1 MSTFTTT
8 KQLEDQ
14 RQIIHTN
21 ENIYEALKNR
31 TADLAVV
38 GLGYVGLPVALEFA
52 RHFSV
57 LGFDINE
64 KRVEMMNNSED
75 PSGEL
80 KRTAFDN
87 KEIRFSW
94 KEEQLAEAKF
104 FVVAVPTPIDKQ
116 NQPDLRI
123 LKSATTSVAKALKKG
138 DYVVFESTVYP
149 GCTEEVCVPILEQI
163 SGLQFNVDF
172 KVGYSPERINPGDK
186 TNTVDKIVKIVSG
199 SDDESLENI
208 ANVYRSIITAGIH
221 CAPTIKVAEAAKI
234 VENTQ
239 RDVNIALMN
248 ELSMIF
254 EKMGVN
260 TFDVLEAAGTK
271 WNFLKFYPGLV
282 GGHCIGVDPYYLI
295 NKAIRIGH
303 NPILI
308 SAGRSVNDGMPAKI
322 ANKIINELKT
332 RGQKVSTARVLVMG
346 TTFKENVTDIRNSKA
361 ADIILELKKSCNDVT
376 VVDSWANTGE
386 MKDHYG
392 IEMTEEATGIY
403 DAIVVAVSHETY
415 VNMETEEYLNLM
427 TEDGFIM
434 DVKGILKNKIESE
447 DYFSL

>member
-1 MSTFTTT
+1 MSMLTTE
-8 KQLEDQ
+8 KQSKNQ
-14 RQIIHTN
+14 KQIVNAN
-21 ENIYEALKNR
+21 ESIFEALKNK

-57 LGFDINE
+57 LGFDINQQ
-64 KRVEMMNNSED
+64 RVEMMNNSQD
-75 PSGEL
+75 PSDEL
-80 KRTAFDN
+80 ESSAFEN
-87 KEIRFSW
+87 KDIRFTW
-94 KEEQLAEAKF
+94 EAEKLAEAKF

-149 GCTEEVCVPILEQI
+149 GCTEEVCVPILEQL
-163 SGLQFNVDF
+163 SGLQYNVDF

-186 TNTVDKIVKIVSG
+186 TNTIDKIIKIVSG
-199 SDDESLENI
+199 SDDEALENV
-208 ANVYRSIITAGIH
+208 ANVYDTIITAGIH
-221 CAPTIKVAEAAKI
+221 RAPSLKVAEAAKI

-260 TFDVLEAAGTK
+260 TYEVLEAAGTK
-271 WNFLKFYPGLV
+271 WNFLNFYPGLV

-332 RGQKVSTARVLVMG
+332 RGQKVSNARILVMG
-346 TTFKENVTDIRNSKA
+346 ATFKENVTDIRNSKA
-361 ADIILELKKSCNDVT
+361 ADIVLELQKSCNDVT
-376 VVDSWANTGE
+376 VVDSWADAGE

-392 IEMTEEATGIY
+392 IEMSEAATGIY

-415 VNMETEEYLNLM
+415 VNMDADQFVNMM
-427 TEDGFIM
+427 TEDGFVM
-434 DVKGILKNKIESE
+434 DVKGILKNKIEAK

>member
-1 MSTFTTT
+1 MSTFTTE
-8 KQLEDQ
+8 KQKDGQ
-14 RQIIHTN
+14 QQVAHTN
-21 ENIYEALKNR
+21 KNIFEALNNK

-52 RHFSV
+52 GHFSV
-57 LGFDINE
+57 LGFDINQ

-80 KRTAFDN
+80 KSSAFDN
-87 KEIRFSW
+87 KDIRFSW
-94 KEEQLAEAKF
+94 KQEQLAEAKF

-116 NQPDLRI
+116 NQPDLTI

-149 GCTEEVCVPILEQI
+149 GCTEEVCVPVLEKV
-163 SGLQFNVDF
+163 SGLKLNVDF

-186 TNTVDKIVKIVSG
+186 TNTIDKIVKIVSG
-199 SDDESLENI
+199 SDDEALEHV
-208 ANVYRSIITAGIH
+208 ANVYRTIITAGIH

-308 SAGRSVNDGMPAKI
+308 SAGRTVNDGMPAKI
-322 ANKIINELKT
+322 ANKITIELKA

-346 TTFKENVTDIRNSKA
+346 ATFKENVTDVRNSKA
-361 ADIILELKKSCNDVT
+361 ADIVLELQKSCDNVV
-376 VVDSWANTGE
+376 VVDNWADAGE

-392 IEMTEEATGIY
+392 IEMSEEATGIF
-403 DAIVVAVSHETY
+403 DAIVVAVSHDTY
-415 VNMETEEYLNLM
+415 VNMDSNAYVSLL

-434 DVKGILKNKIESE
+434 DVKGILKNKIEQE